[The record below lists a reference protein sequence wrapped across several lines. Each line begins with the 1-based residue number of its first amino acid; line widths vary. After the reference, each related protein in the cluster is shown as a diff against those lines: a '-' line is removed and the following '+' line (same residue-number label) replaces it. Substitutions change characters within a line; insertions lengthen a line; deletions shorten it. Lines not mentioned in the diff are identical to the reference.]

1 MNIYIYVYMKNTEIK
16 LTSVK
21 VIQNLYESF
30 KSRTV
35 NSSMNLQKLV
45 NRSLH
50 QYLSDN
56 VIREKIETYDKLYVS
71 GSQF

>member
-1 MNIYIYVYMKNTEIK
+1 MKNTEIK

-30 KSRTV
+30 KSKTV

-50 QYLSDN
+50 QYLNDDLQ
-56 VIREKIETYDKLYVS
+56 REQIETYDKLYVS

>member
-1 MNIYIYVYMKNTEIK
+1 MKKDTLTK

-21 VIQNLYESF
+21 ILKSLYEQF
-30 KSRTV
+30 KFKTV

-45 NRSLH
+45 NRSID
-50 QYLSDN
+50 QYIHDN
-56 VIREKIETYDKLYVS
+56 AIQEQIETYDNLHIS

>member
-1 MNIYIYVYMKNTEIK
+1 MKKDTLTK

-21 VIQNLYESF
+21 ILKSLYEDF
-30 KSRTV
+30 KFRTV

-45 NRSLH
+45 NRSIH
-50 QYLSDN
+50 QYIHDN
-56 VIREKIETYDKLYVS
+56 AIRERVESYDQLHIS

>member
-1 MNIYIYVYMKNTEIK
+1 MKKDTLTK

-21 VIQNLYESF
+21 ILKSLYEDF
-30 KSRTV
+30 KFKTV

-45 NRSLH
+45 NRSID
-50 QYLSDN
+50 QYIHDN
-56 VIREKIETYDKLYVS
+56 TIKEKIETYDHLHIS

>member
-1 MNIYIYVYMKNTEIK
+1 MKNTEIK

-21 VIQNLYESF
+21 VIQTLYESF
-30 KSRTV
+30 KSKTV
-35 NSSMNLQKLV
+35 NSSMNLQHLV

-50 QYLSDN
+50 QYLNDN
-56 VIREKIETYDKLYVS
+56 IQKEQIETYDKLYVS